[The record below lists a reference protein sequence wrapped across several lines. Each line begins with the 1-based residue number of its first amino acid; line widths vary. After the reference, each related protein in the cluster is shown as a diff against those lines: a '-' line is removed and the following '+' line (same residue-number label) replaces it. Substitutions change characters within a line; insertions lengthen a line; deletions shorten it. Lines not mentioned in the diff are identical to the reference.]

1 MQSATQHLF
10 AICLKNSDKDLH
22 EFPTSVRS
30 RRKPSCFCE
39 NKFNIFQN
47 WNKILNLWTIPI
59 R

>member
-1 MQSATQHLF
+1 MQRNIYLQSV
-10 AICLKNSDKDLH
+10 LKSSDKDLH

-30 RRKPSCFCE
+30 SINPFCFCE

-47 WNKILNLWTIPI
+47 WNRILNLWTIPI